1 MGHTRLFRLY
11 FLTIILSV
19 ASLGSLSCV
28 TCNRRAVVSSI
39 SPDSATAG
47 GEVVLT
53 VNGSY
58 FVPNSIFSFPMYWVD
73 SLLQNPNIT
82 SYRGSSELIA
92 QKGVALVEHLLWSRG
107 TGG

>member
-53 VNGSY
+53 VNGSH
-58 FVPNSIFSFPMYWVD
+58 FRPEFNF
-73 SLLQNPNIT
+73 LLP
-82 SYRGSSELIA
+82 YVLG
-92 QKGVALVEHLLWSRG
+92 
-107 TGG
+107 